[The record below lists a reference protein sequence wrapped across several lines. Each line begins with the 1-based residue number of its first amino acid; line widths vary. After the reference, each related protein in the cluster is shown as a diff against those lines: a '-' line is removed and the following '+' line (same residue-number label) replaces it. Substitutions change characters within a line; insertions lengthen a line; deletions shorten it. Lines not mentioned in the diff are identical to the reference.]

1 MGKIRVKNV
10 TKRFGDVV
18 ALNNVS
24 LSFEENKIY
33 GLLGRNGAGKSTLL
47 NVITNRI
54 FVDKGEVTIDG
65 ISAFESDEA
74 LSKVYLMSEK
84 DHYPQ
89 GMKIQDVFKWSK
101 EFYPLFDSKYANN
114 LANQFELNTKKKVR
128 ELSTGYSSI
137 FKVIV
142 ALSVNVPYI
151 FLDEP
156 ILGLDANHRGLFYQT
171 LIQNYQ
177 ENPKTI
183 VISTHL
189 IEEVANIIEDVVI
202 LKKGE
207 IIKKQPCQDLLSQGY
222 TAVGNISA
230 IDDFIADKNV
240 IGTDTLGGLK
250 TAYILG
256 TLDKRNIPKGIEV
269 KNLDLQ
275 KLFIQLTNV

>member
-142 ALSVNVPYI
+142 ALSYI
-151 FLDEP
+151 KCLQFFLKLSP
-156 ILGLDANHRGLFYQT
+156 RRIL
-171 LIQNYQ
+171 
-177 ENPKTI
+177 
-183 VISTHL
+183 
-189 IEEVANIIEDVVI
+189 
-202 LKKGE
+202 
-207 IIKKQPCQDLLSQGY
+207 
-222 TAVGNISA
+222 
-230 IDDFIADKNV
+230 
-240 IGTDTLGGLK
+240 
-250 TAYILG
+250 
-256 TLDKRNIPKGIEV
+256 
-269 KNLDLQ
+269 
-275 KLFIQLTNV
+275 LFIFC